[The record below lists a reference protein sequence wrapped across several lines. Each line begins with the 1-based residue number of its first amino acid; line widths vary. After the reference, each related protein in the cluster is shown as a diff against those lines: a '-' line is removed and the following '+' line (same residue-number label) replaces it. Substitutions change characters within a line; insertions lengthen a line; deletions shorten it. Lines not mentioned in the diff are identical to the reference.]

1 MVYPF
6 LGVFILPYRRYIGY
20 RIKAG
25 LYQTL
30 SNIASNHCHNL
41 QNEYEKLQSYKSMLI
56 HHNCYKYNAK
66 IELIES
72 YIQNK
77 YILN

>member
-30 SNIASNHCHNL
+30 SNIASNNYHTL
-41 QNEYEKLQSYKSMLI
+41 ENEYEKLQSYKSMLI